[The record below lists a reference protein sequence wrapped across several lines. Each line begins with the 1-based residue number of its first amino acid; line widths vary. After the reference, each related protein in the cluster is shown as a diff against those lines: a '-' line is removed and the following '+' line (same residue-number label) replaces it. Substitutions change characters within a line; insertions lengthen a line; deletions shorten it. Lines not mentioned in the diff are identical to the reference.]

1 MDARKDLFGRSP
13 WHGEN
18 RFSLGQGCS
27 VPTDAQPAEGQVPLT
42 AAQAPSAG
50 APGWVYPVVA
60 AGGLAAV
67 AAALFAFDIL

>member
-1 MDARKDLFGRSP
+1 MYARKDLFGQSP
-13 WHGEN
+13 WHGAN

-27 VPTDAQPAEGQVPLT
+27 VPTDQAQVPI
-42 AAQAPSAG
+42 AG
-50 APGWVYPVVA
+50 KATSGAAPGWVYPVVA